1 MILGGN
7 PLKSEPL
14 PTDKK
19 GMSES
24 NSEFLE
30 DVKHYCG
37 GLVVAPDDLCN
48 EFSVSQ
54 CDSCGTRQGGYRY
67 NAGAFD
73 RKLQERLD
81 LVICQD
87 CVMFHANGELPF
99 EE

>member
-1 MILGGN
+1 MFETNAEFLA
-7 PLKSEPL
+7 
-14 PTDKK
+14 DV
-19 GMSES
+19 ES
-24 NSEFLE
+24 NLGTLIVSP
-30 DVKHYCG
+30 G
-37 GLVVAPDDLCN
+37 DLCD

-54 CDSCGTRQGGYRY
+54 CESCGTRQGGYRY
-67 NAGAFD
+67 EAGAFD